1 MFGAA
6 FKEGRTGEGGR
17 GILVNI
23 VLLSLSLSLSSV
35 QIEKEE
41 IDND

>member
-6 FKEGRTGEGGR
+6 FKEGRTEGGGR

-23 VLLSLSLSLSSV
+23 VLLSLPPSSV
-35 QIEKEE
+35 QIEEEE